1 MIPKKLI
8 VATGNRHKLQEI
20 REIFPETQVISAA
33 DAGFTQDVEET
44 GRTFEENALIKAR
57 AAAVALNLP
66 ALADDSG
73 LCVNALGGA
82 PGVYSARFAGIEQND
97 EKNIDKLLD
106 ELKDCKDRTAEFVTV
121 VTLVYPDGKVLSAK
135 GRTEGEI
142 TYERKGTGGFGYDP
156 VFYSRE
162 LNKTFGEATEE
173 EKNAVSHR
181 GKALESLKKIF
192 LSEDTAE

>member
-1 MIPKKLI
+1 MKLVI
-8 VATGNRHKLQEI
+8 ASNNGHKV
-20 REIFPETQVISAA
+20 REIKKILGRFFKEIVTIKELGLDIDP
-33 DAGFTQDVEET
+33 EET
-44 GRTFEENALIKAR
+44 GNTFEENSLIKAK
-57 AAAVALNLP
+57 AVCLTSGLP

-192 LSEDTAE
+192 LSEDTVE

>member
-1 MIPKKLI
+1 MKLVI
-8 VATGNRHKLQEI
+8 ASNNGHKV
-20 REIFPETQVISAA
+20 REIKKILGRFFKEIVTIKELGLDIDP
-33 DAGFTQDVEET
+33 EET
-44 GRTFEENALIKAR
+44 GNTFEENSLIKAK
-57 AAAVALNLP
+57 AVCLASGLP

-135 GRTEGEI
+135 GRTKGKI
-142 TYERKGTGGFGYDP
+142 TYERKGAGGFGYDP

>member
-1 MIPKKLI
+1 MKLVI
-8 VATGNRHKLQEI
+8 ASNNGHKV
-20 REIFPETQVISAA
+20 REIKKILGRFFKEIVTIKELGLDIDP
-33 DAGFTQDVEET
+33 EET
-44 GRTFEENALIKAR
+44 GNTFEENSLIKAK
-57 AAAVALNLP
+57 AVCLTSGLP

-106 ELKDCKDRTAEFVTV
+106 ELKDCMDRTAEFVTV

>member
-1 MIPKKLI
+1 MKLVI
-8 VATGNRHKLQEI
+8 ASNNGHKV
-20 REIFPETQVISAA
+20 REIKKILGRFFKEIVTIKELGLDIDP
-33 DAGFTQDVEET
+33 EET
-44 GRTFEENALIKAR
+44 ENTFEENSLIKAK
-57 AAAVALNLP
+57 AVCLASGLP

-162 LNKTFGEATEE
+162 LSKTFGEATEE

>member
-1 MIPKKLI
+1 MKLVI
-8 VATGNRHKLQEI
+8 ASNNGHKV
-20 REIFPETQVISAA
+20 REIKKILGRFFKEIVTIKELGLDIDP
-33 DAGFTQDVEET
+33 EET
-44 GRTFEENALIKAR
+44 GNTFEENSLIKAK
-57 AAAVALNLP
+57 AVCLASGLP

-106 ELKDCKDRTAEFVTV
+106 ELKDCEDRTAEFVTV

-135 GRTEGEI
+135 GRTEGKI

>member
-1 MIPKKLI
+1 MKLVI
-8 VATGNRHKLQEI
+8 ASNNGHKV
-20 REIFPETQVISAA
+20 REIKKILGRFFKEIVTIKELGLDIDP
-33 DAGFTQDVEET
+33 EET
-44 GRTFEENALIKAR
+44 GNTFEENSLIKAK
-57 AAAVALNLP
+57 AVCLASGLP

-73 LCVNALGGA
+73 LCVNVLGGA

-142 TYERKGTGGFGYDP
+142 TYERKGAGGFGYDP

-192 LSEDTAE
+192 LSENTAE

>member
-57 AAAVALNLP
+57 AAAEVLNLP

-73 LCVNALGGA
+73 LCVDALGGA
-82 PGVYSARFAGIEQND
+82 PGIYSARYAGGHGDDKANRQ
-97 EKNIDKLLD
+97 KLLI
-106 ELKDCKDRTAEFVTV
+106 ELSGVKQRSARFCCAIALCFPHGKEIV
-121 VTLVYPDGKVLSAK
+121 VTGE
-135 GRTEGEI
+135 TCGEI
-142 TYERKGTGGFGYDP
+142 LYEEQGENGFGYDSL
-156 VFYSRE
+156 FFSDD
-162 LNKTFGEATEE
+162 LQKSFGTADAE

-181 GKALESLKKIF
+181 GRALCALKEK
-192 LSEDTAE
+192 LSGEGEE